1 VQLTGL
7 ILLCVFLSAGLT
19 GWALQRFGFRSGKW
33 LSLLNGMV
41 ARLAAGVLLT
51 LTAVRAVQRGGVW
64 FAALA
69 VAMGALALG
78 LFTVVWL
85 LAWGLLKYGTDD

>member
-1 VQLTGL
+1 
-7 ILLCVFLSAGLT
+7 
-19 GWALQRFGFRSGKW
+19 
-33 LSLLNGMV
+33 
-41 ARLAAGVLLT
+41 

-64 FAALA
+64 FGALA